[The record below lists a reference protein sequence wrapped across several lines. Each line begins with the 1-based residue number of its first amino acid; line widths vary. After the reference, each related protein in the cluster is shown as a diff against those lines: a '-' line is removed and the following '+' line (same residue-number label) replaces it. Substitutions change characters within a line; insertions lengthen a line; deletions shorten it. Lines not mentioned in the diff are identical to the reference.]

1 MLFIRV
7 FGTTVITLIIS
18 LKALFSQMSAL
29 NYEISSLVRPNW
41 EYESFWAIPRIGET
55 KPIVAISLL
64 AGKNTVNVR
73 CLDLEYLEI
82 EKTFKPK
89 TKLEKEFLH
98 KIMCKSINRA
108 VKNTNG
114 LDQIILKIGMDEV
127 GLRFDFL
134 NGWIEIVQIPEPPQ
148 PDEEMYEIGSGLDLH
163 QQNTY
168 TRKTLSLPLDGN
180 LGINIATINEIN
192 DNRAAR

>member
-1 MLFIRV
+1 MLFIKI
-7 FGTTVITLIIS
+7 FSTTVITLIIS

-64 AGKNTVNVR
+64 AGKDKVNVR

-82 EKTFKPK
+82 KKTFKPK
-89 TKLEKEFLH
+89 AKLKREFLH

-114 LDQIILKIGMDEV
+114 LDQLILKTGMDEV

-134 NGWIEIVQIPEPPQ
+134 NGWIEIVQIPEPPK
-148 PDEEMYEIGSGLDLH
+148 PDEEMYEMGSGLDLH
-163 QQNTY
+163 QQNT
-168 TRKTLSLPLDGN
+168 
-180 LGINIATINEIN
+180 
-192 DNRAAR
+192 

>member
-1 MLFIRV
+1 MLFIKV

-64 AGKNTVNVR
+64 AGKDKVNVR

-89 TKLEKEFLH
+89 TKL
-98 KIMCKSINRA
+98 
-108 VKNTNG
+108 G
-114 LDQIILKIGMDEV
+114 LNSLLNLLAKWRNDLNKKMNHNNQIILKTGMDEV

-148 PDEEMYEIGSGLDLH
+148 PDEEKHEMGSGLDLH
-163 QQNTY
+163 QQNT
-168 TRKTLSLPLDGN
+168 
-180 LGINIATINEIN
+180 
-192 DNRAAR
+192 